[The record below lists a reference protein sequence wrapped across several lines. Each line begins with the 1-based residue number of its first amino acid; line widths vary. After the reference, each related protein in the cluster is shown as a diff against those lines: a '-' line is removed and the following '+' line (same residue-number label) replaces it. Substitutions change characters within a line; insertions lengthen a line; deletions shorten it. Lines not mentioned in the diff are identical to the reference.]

1 MEHVTVALPVKA
13 RPLTLLV
20 LCYVSLDLSSPFVPG
35 AFNFNAD
42 ESIDGVQRHR
52 ETPARRLPTA
62 PTPPVPP
69 APDLG
74 SVRHTSG
81 AVARTGRVPG
91 TVYEWLVDVRRA
103 HAPVPEVSSLI
114 DDH

>member
-1 MEHVTVALPVKA
+1 MKA
-13 RPLTLLV
+13 RRLTFLV

-52 ETPARRLPTA
+52 ETAARRLATA

-69 APDLG
+69 APD
-74 SVRHTSG
+74 VDPVKHMAG
-81 AVARTGRVPG
+81 AVARIERAPR
-91 TVYEWLVDVRRA
+91 TVYAWLVDVRRA
-103 HAPVPEVSSLI
+103 HAPVPEVSSLGE
-114 DDH
+114 DH